1 MKYAIQTKAIIT
13 GLSSRKDG
21 SLRLSMETP
30 ELSPDEKVAFME
42 LQGINVDAYFKPLD
56 FEVGEIK
63 EVKNEMETKTPSQ
76 RLRAVLFLL
85 WRQEGEQG
93 TYDEFYR
100 VKMEKILDHIKSKL
114 D

>member
-13 GLSSRKDG
+13 GLSSRKDR
-21 SLRLSMETP
+21 SLRLSIETP
-30 ELSPDEKVAFME
+30 ELSPDEKVAFMD

-56 FEVGEIK
+56 YEVADIK
-63 EVKNEMETKTPSQ
+63 EVKTDLDTKTPSQ

-85 WRQEGEQG
+85 WRQEGEIG

-100 VKMEKILDHIKSKL
+100 LKMEKMIDHVKSKL